1 MDGSMTDSYLEL
13 QAYADRM
20 TVYLWVIGTFF
31 AISLIATFLLF
42 FVLKGDDDE
51 QDL

>member
-1 MDGSMTDSYLEL
+1 MTQEYLEL

-20 TVYLWVIGTFF
+20 TVYLWVIGALF
-31 AISLIATFLLF
+31 AISLIATFVVF

-51 QDL
+51 